1 MADSETTP
9 LTASPAVSDVN
20 QDDESRMLLGFLR
33 YQRDSV
39 LKIIGG
45 LPEDAW
51 QTPVVSSG
59 WTVAGMLWHLGGVEH
74 HWLQHVATGVTEEP
88 PAGEEAGDEEE
99 GTYDPEAAF
108 TCDWPSADLIANY
121 RDQCRRSNEVLA
133 VTPLSAAP
141 RGLGFHPDPEYT
153 KQITN
158 VRWIVLHVIEE
169 TAAHSGHLE
178 IARELLDGK
187 TRLGER

>member
-1 MADSETTP
+1 MADSGTTP
-9 LTASPAVSDVN
+9 PTASPAVSGAN
-20 QDDESRMLLGFLR
+20 QDDESRMLLGFLQ

-39 LKIIGG
+39 LKIVRG
-45 LPEDAW
+45 LPEEAW
-51 QTPVVSSG
+51 QTPVVPSG
-59 WTVAGMLWHLGGVEH
+59 WTVAGMLRHLGGVEH
-74 HWLQHVATGVTEEP
+74 HWLQHVTTGVMGEP
-88 PAGEEAGDEEE
+88 PADEEAGDEEE
-99 GTYDPEAAF
+99 GAYDPLAAF
-108 TCDWPSADLIANY
+108 TCGWPSADLIASY
-121 RDQCRRSNEVLA
+121 RGECRRSDEVLA

-153 KQITN
+153 RQITN

-187 TRLGER
+187 IRLGGR